1 MHKIMAVL
9 DKSQSYG
16 QRMLQYLNKKEQFPF
31 KTVLF
36 TDIEEV
42 KEYAKKQTI
51 HLLLLDKE
59 YEDEE
64 LKRSAEQIVL
74 LSDSLDKELN
84 RLPTVY
90 RFQSADS
97 LIKEVMQYYEV
108 SVPDSVFQLKKTGN
122 TVKLVG
128 VYSPLHRC
136 LKTSFALTYGQLLAR
151 NERVLYFSLDTFS
164 GFEYLMNQKYGA
176 DFSDV
181 IFYQQQGS
189 LANRLA
195 GIVYTVGQMDYIPPV
210 RCSEDLWSIDWTL
223 FLECLHTLMD
233 VGLYDTIVLDMGEGF
248 GRPEVLMNL
257 CNQVYMPIKED
268 PVSQCRL
275 EEFEETMKLK
285 GYYLLLEKIQK
296 LSLPYYH
303 CVEKKQLYVE
313 QLLWGELG
321 DYVRNL
327 LKY

>member
-1 MHKIMAVL
+1 MAVL
-9 DKSQSYG
+9 DEGQLYG
-16 QRMLQYLNKKEQFPF
+16 QRMLHYLNKKEQFPF
-31 KTVLF
+31 ETILF
-36 TDIEEV
+36 TDVEEV
-42 KEYAKKQTI
+42 KEYGKKQTV

-64 LKRSAEQIVL
+64 LKHSAEQIVV
-74 LSDSLDKELN
+74 LSDNLDKAIN
-84 RLPTVY
+84 HFPTVY
-90 RFQSADS
+90 RFQSVDT

-108 SVPDSVFQLKKTGN
+108 NMSDSGFRLKKTGN

-136 LKTSFALTYGQLLAR
+136 LKTSFALTYGMISAR
-151 NERVLYFSLDTFS
+151 NERVLYLSLETFS
-164 GFEYLMNQKYGA
+164 GFEYLMNQTFGA

-189 LANRLA
+189 LANRLT

-210 RCSEDLWSIDWTL
+210 RCSEDLWSIDCTL

-233 VGLYDTIVLDMGEGF
+233 SALYDTIVLDMGEGF

-257 CNQVYMPIKED
+257 CNLIYMPIKED
-268 PVSQCRL
+268 FVSKCRL
-275 EEFEETMKLK
+275 EEFKETMKLK
-285 GYYLLLEKIQK
+285 GYDLLFEKIQK
-296 LSLPYYH
+296 INLPYYH
-303 CVEKKQLYVE
+303 CFEKKQLYVE

-327 LKY
+327 LKV